1 MQHKILII
9 EDDPTIALGLEN
21 ALSISGYQVFHFQK
35 AEDALREMPDWDLG
49 LLDVMLPGMSGFDM
63 LQLLKLKFPNRP
75 VIMLTAKSTTRDVV
89 TGLDHGADDYVT
101 KPFQLSELLARVR
114 ARLRETE
121 NNQEA
126 GVLMLSGV
134 EVDLRRQIIKRE
146 NQELHLTTY
155 ENSVLQ
161 YLVSRSG
168 QEISRQELLEEV
180 WGYSPTM
187 QTRTVDNQILKLR
200 KKIEINPSR
209 PKHIL
214 TVHGVGYR
222 FEF

>member
-9 EDDPTIALGLEN
+9 EDDPTIAMGLEN
-21 ALSISGYQVFHFQK
+21 ALSISGYSVHHFQK
-35 AEDALREMPDWDLG
+35 AEEALKDMPEWDLA

-63 LQLLKLKFPNRP
+63 LQLLKMKFPNRP

-89 TGLDHGADDYVT
+89 TGLDYGADDYVT

-121 NNQEA
+121 TNQEI
-126 GVLMLSGV
+126 GMLQLSGV

-146 NQELHLTTY
+146 NIELHLTTY

-161 YLVSRSG
+161 YLVSRAG

>member
-1 MQHKILII
+1 MQNKILLV
-9 EDDPTIALGLEN
+9 EDDPTIAMGLEN
-21 ALSISGYQVFHFQK
+21 ALSISGYEVFHFQK
-35 AEDALREMPDWDLG
+35 AEDALKNMPDWDLA

-63 LQLLKLKFPNRP
+63 LQLLKMKYPNRP
-75 VIMLTAKSTTRDVV
+75 AIMLTAKSTTRDVV

-121 NNQEA
+121 NNQDV
-126 GVLMLSGV
+126 GILMLSGV
-134 EVDLRRQIIKRE
+134 EVDLRRQVIKRE

>member
-1 MQHKILII
+1 MQNKILLI
-9 EDDPTIALGLEN
+9 EDDPTISLGLEN

-35 AEDALREMPDWDLG
+35 AEDALKDMPEWNLA
-49 LLDVMLPGMSGFDM
+49 LLDVMLPGMSGFEM
-63 LQLLKLKFPNRP
+63 LQLLKLKYPNRP

-121 NNQEA
+121 SSQEI
-126 GVLMLSGV
+126 GVLLLSGI
-134 EVDLRRQIIKRE
+134 EVDLRRQIIKRG
-146 NQELHLTTY
+146 NKELHLTTY
-155 ENSVLQ
+155 ENSVLH

-200 KKIEINPSR
+200 KKIELNPSR

>member
-1 MQHKILII
+1 MKQRILVI

-21 ALSISGYQVFHFQK
+21 VLTISGYEVHHFQK
-35 AEDALREMPDWDLG
+35 AEDAIAADSPWDLA
-49 LLDVMLPGMSGFDM
+49 LLDVMLPGMSGFNF
-63 LQLLKLKFPNRP
+63 LQILKSQHPTKPI
-75 VIMLTAKSTTRDVV
+75 IMLTAKNTTRDVV
-89 TGLDHGADDYVT
+89 TGLDYGADDYVT

-114 ARLRETE
+114 ARLRETDLPQDE
-121 NNQEA
+121 SIIT
-126 GVLMLSGV
+126 LSDV
-134 EVDLRRQIIKRE
+134 SIDLRRQIVQRE
-146 NQELHLTTY
+146 GEELHLTTY
-155 ENSVLQ
+155 EHSVLQ
-161 YLVSRSG
+161 YLVEHAG
-168 QEISRQELLEEV
+168 KEISRQKLLEEV

-209 PKHIL
+209 PKHII